1 MPVEHGFRPRPIGQR
16 LNAPFNDG
24 ASSGGILRQ
33 GEPGR
38 RGRVSVE
45 SRLLS
50 VFNGI
55 ERHEGLPV
63 NARKVSEAF
72 YRYQDQVW
80 AKARGLTITEIPGK
94 TPRINEIR
102 TPISEDKA
110 LLEVIRHV
118 RDAFD
123 IVAYPFFDST
133 YQQVLSGEVYGNP
146 LFDADPEPTHQGEF
160 TLTPEEKRILSQI
173 TTAAGI
179 PDNPD
184 QQTYSYFSIPR
195 WTVVEGTV
203 EE

>member
-1 MPVEHGFRPRPIGQR
+1 MPVEHGSRPRPIGQR

-72 YRYQDQVW
+72 YRYQDQVV
-80 AKARGLTITEIPGK
+80 ARIAEIKGTKTILDSLPLQTQEERAFID
-94 TPRINEIR
+94 TIR
-102 TPISEDKA
+102 
-110 LLEVIRHV
+110 RV

-133 YQQVLSGEVYGNP
+133 YQQVLSSEVYGNP
-146 LFDADPEPTHQGEF
+146 LFDTDPEPTHQGEF
-160 TLTPEEKRILSQI
+160 ILTPEEKRILSQI

-179 PDNPD
+179 PDNPG